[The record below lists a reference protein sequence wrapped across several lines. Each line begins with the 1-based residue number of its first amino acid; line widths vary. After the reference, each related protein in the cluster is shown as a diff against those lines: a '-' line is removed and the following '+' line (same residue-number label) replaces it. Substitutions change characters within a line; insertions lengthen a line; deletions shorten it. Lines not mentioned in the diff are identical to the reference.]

1 MVEKGVGNKTK
12 QTKKSKRKC
21 NYDHGRSVKDKHV
34 IGYIRSEV
42 IATNSNPV
50 IIDLVDEKKV
60 SVIGD
65 KSQKIISTMQ
75 QKDKKVDKNVDL
87 EKEVMEVVACHDMIS
102 IIKEKVAALEEV
114 KERLEGR
121 LSNGNKDTNEIL
133 QLKMNLEN
141 D

>member
-1 MVEKGVGNKTK
+1 MRDK
-12 QTKKSKRKC
+12 QIFR
-21 NYDHGRSVKDKHV
+21 
-34 IGYIRSEV
+34 YIRSEV
-42 IATNSNPV
+42 TATNLNPV
-50 IIDLVDEKKV
+50 IINLVDEKKV

-102 IIKEKVAALEEV
+102 IIKEKVAALEKV
-114 KERLEGR
+114 KKRLEGR
-121 LSNGNKDTNEIL
+121 LSNGNVDTNEIL